1 MFTIIGYAGPM
12 MEGWAIAFDMEPQ
25 LRQAATA
32 ALIVGERLVET
43 LEPSVCALAGAARVR
58 SPLRDGGKMPFGRFC
73 EDDALVRSWQGLEAA
88 ASMPMQSHAFASAL
102 ASTLLADADIE
113 VFFITKG
120 DDIAALLPLSRHP
133 GHFRR
138 WTIIGAHEVCEPG
151 DALCRTP
158 EAARL
163 LAEAIV
169 RDRRAVEVDRIPAQS
184 PLIPAMREAMRGKG
198 WVAVRPAIPTPTILL
213 DARWK
218 DPSSR
223 FNSGRRSDFR
233 RAARRAEE
241 LGRVSFEILS
251 PEPSEFDA
259 LFDEAIGVE
268 ARSWKR
274 EAGTAIAVDRA
285 KESCFRHYFRSACE
299 QGKFR
304 IAFMRIDGRAIAMQM
319 ALETL
324 DRYWLFK
331 IGFDE
336 DYGRCSPGS
345 LLMLHT
351 LGWAAERELDAYEL
365 LGNVEPWIAHFWTRE
380 SHECVCLRAYPF
392 NARGA
397 VALAAD
403 AIVWLRKRL
412 APART

>member
-1 MFTIIGYAGPM
+1 MK
-12 MEGWAIAFDMEPQ
+12 EGWVTAFEGEP
-25 LRQAATA
+25 LPRHSAAAALVGHERFGGALEPAPCATA
-32 ALIVGERLVET
+32 AVEAK
-43 LEPSVCALAGAARVR
+43 LPFARFCEDEARVR
-58 SPLRDGGKMPFGRFC
+58 SWRR
-73 EDDALVRSWQGLEAA
+73 LEAA
-88 ASMPMQSHAFASAL
+88 ASLPMQSHDFAWAL
-102 ASTLLADADIE
+102 ADTLLAEADIE
-113 VFFITKG
+113 IFLVAKG
-120 DDIAALLPLSRHP
+120 GDIAALLPLCREP
-133 GHFRR
+133 GYFGRL
-138 WTIIGAHEVCEPG
+138 TVIGAHEVCEPG
-151 DALCRTP
+151 DILCRTP
-158 EAARL
+158 DAARS

-169 RDRRAVEVDRIPAQS
+169 SDGRALELDRIPAGS
-184 PLIPAMREAMRGKG
+184 ELVPAFRAALRGKG
-198 WVAVRPAIPTPTILL
+198 WMSVRPATPTPTIRL
-213 DARWK
+213 DPRWK
-218 DPSSR
+218 DPASR

-233 RAARRAEE
+233 RAARRAGEI
-241 LGRVSFEILS
+241 GAVSFEILS
-251 PEPSEFDA
+251 PGPGEFDA

-274 EAGTAIAVDRA
+274 EAGTAIAVDSA

-299 QGKFR
+299 RGSFR
-304 IAFMRIDGRAIAMQM
+304 IAFMRIDGRAVAMQM
-319 ALETL
+319 ALECL

-351 LGWAAERELDAYEL
+351 LGWAAERELEAYEL

-380 SHECVCLRAYPF
+380 SHECVCLRAYPY

-412 APART
+412 APARS